1 MIDRYDE
8 TANAFFGELARSSN
22 DELRGRFT
30 AMLREL
36 VLKCAVEGG
45 ENPSSGLGL
54 WAGGRISICDELTK
68 RAEAALARE
77 REKANPASQ
86 DGFSDVPI

>member
-1 MIDRYDE
+1 MDGYE
-8 TANAFFGELARSSN
+8 QAAEAFFGELARSSC
-22 DELRGRFT
+22 DELRKRFV

-45 ENPSSGLGL
+45 ENPSEGLGL
-54 WAGGRISICDELTK
+54 WVGGRISICSELTR

-77 REKANPASQ
+77 LGKANPDSQ
-86 DGFSDVPI
+86 DGFSGAPI